1 MKKVTVLIYGV
12 ISYLLGSLSL
22 IALIGFVFN
31 LLPDNPLLSNVDAVG
46 TASPGLA
53 LTIDVGLIALFA
65 VQHSVMARRSFKL
78 RLARWLPPAAERSTF
93 MLATAF
99 VVFLLISLWQPMTK
113 TIWKID
119 GGPAFQLLGVGL
131 AGWALVFYSTFL
143 INHFDLFGLRQV

>member
-1 MKKVTVLIYGV
+1 MKKITVLIYGV
-12 ISYLLGSLSL
+12 VNYLAGSLSL
-22 IALIGFVFN
+22 IALIGFVLN
-31 LLPDNPLLSNVDAVG
+31 LLPENPWLPNIDAAAN
-46 TASPGLA
+46 TSPSLA
-53 LTIDVGLIALFA
+53 LLINLGLIALFA
-65 VQHSVMARRSFKL
+65 VQHSVMARRSFKQ
-78 RLARWLPPAAERSTF
+78 RLARWLPPEAERSNF